1 LVFSDDVIVID
12 SFSKYHCM
20 TGWRIGWMGVPAEI
34 TPGDAWLTTL
44 RPASMRSSQQAAI
57 TAFDATDGD
66 AVRHG
71 RAPPSTDKVLGE
83 LYIT

>member
-1 LVFSDDVIVID
+1 
-12 SFSKYHCM
+12 M

-57 TAFDATDGD
+57 TAFDARDGD

-71 RAPPSTDKVLGE
+71 PRSTDKALGE